1 MKKQKKHQSGEFG
14 TMPKHLITL
23 LFIAVV
29 ALSGCQEEQPLI
41 KATIGNAGSISGN
54 YGIRDVAIQTTGGGW
69 TGFGYGGVNGYPG
82 ASAGIGKMGVPKY
95 IKGTWRKGR
104 SDKGETLT
112 YYRIDAPIDSELAE
126 KKMRTLQNYYKDYQP
141 TRASMQVIVDEE
153 RIQVMFTVG
162 CYSYRMDCSP
172 SEDADPNGWVV
183 MNPSSTTEVVVLFN
197 GKGESSPV
205 PFE

>member
-1 MKKQKKHQSGEFG
+1 
-14 TMPKHLITL
+14 MPKHLITL

-69 TGFGYGGVNGYPG
+69 TGFGYGGVNGYPR
-82 ASAGIGKMGVPKY
+82 ASADIGKMGVPKY

-112 YYRIDAPIDSELAE
+112 YYRIDAPIDAELAE
-126 KKMRTLQNYYKDYQP
+126 KKMRTLQNYYAYYQP
-141 TRASMQVIVDEE
+141 TYGSMQVVVDED
-153 RIQVMFTVG
+153 RIQVMYTFACVSRT
-162 CYSYRMDCSP
+162 RDCTSREG
-172 SEDADPNGWVV
+172 SDPNGWIERSPQNGV
-183 MNPSSTTEVVVLFN
+183 TEVVVLFD

>member
-1 MKKQKKHQSGEFG
+1 
-14 TMPKHLITL
+14 MPKHLITL

-82 ASAGIGKMGVPKY
+82 ASADIGKMGVPKY

-112 YYRIDAPIDSELAE
+112 YYRIDAPIDAELAE
-126 KKMRTLQNYYKDYQP
+126 KKMRTLQNYYAYYQP
-141 TRASMQVIVDEE
+141 TYGSMQVVVDED
-153 RIQVMFTVG
+153 RIQVMYTFACVSRT
-162 CYSYRMDCSP
+162 RDCTSREG
-172 SEDADPNGWVV
+172 SDPNGWIERSPQNGV
-183 MNPSSTTEVVVLFN
+183 TEVVVLFD

>member
-1 MKKQKKHQSGEFG
+1 M
-14 TMPKHLITL
+14 
-23 LFIAVV
+23 V

-41 KATIGNAGSISGN
+41 KATIGNAGSLSDFYIMS
-54 YGIRDVAIQTTGGGW
+54 DVSIQTTGGGW
-69 TGFGYGGVNGYPG
+69 TGFSYGAVNGYPG
-82 ASAGIGKMGVPKY
+82 KSADIGKMGVPAH
-95 IKGTWRKGR
+95 IKGVWSKGW
-104 SDKGETLT
+104 SYDDELV
-112 YYRIDAPIDSELAE
+112 YYRIDAPIDAELAE
-126 KKMRTLQNYYKDYQP
+126 KKIRTLQNYYKDYQP

-183 MNPSSTTEVVVLFN
+183 MNPSSTTEVVVLFD